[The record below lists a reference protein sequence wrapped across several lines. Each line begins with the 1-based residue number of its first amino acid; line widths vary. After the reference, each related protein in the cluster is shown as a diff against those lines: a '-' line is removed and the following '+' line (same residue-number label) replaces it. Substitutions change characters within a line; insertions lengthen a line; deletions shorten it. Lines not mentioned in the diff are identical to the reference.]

1 MWCSLY
7 VFLIFLYLFQNPISN
22 LTFHFD
28 QEHGHQGYPVYLGSF
43 FPGPSFSEECYSS
56 HGIAP
61 PEVSPYSGL
70 ACAAS
75 ALNEQQHIYVESSA
89 NISSSATSMLDM
101 LHQSGSL
108 GNMRF
113 MQNNPSSY
121 WNEIPPDSGREVL
134 REELG
139 ECSTDHWSDMSE
151 AGTSYA
157 GSDVMVDPRTAVIP
171 FPSGAFMTPG
181 HFAPENFEEQMILA
195 MSVSLADTRAR
206 MPTQGLTWL

>member
-1 MWCSLY
+1 M
-7 VFLIFLYLFQNPISN
+7 
-22 LTFHFD
+22 TFHFD

-75 ALNEQQHIYVESSA
+75 ALNEHQHIYVESSA

-157 GSDVMVDPRTAVIP
+157 GSDVMVDPRTAVVP
-171 FPSGAFMTPG
+171 FPSGAIMTPG